1 MGDSAAAKHQDVQPA
16 GLALQLFSQRANVLI
31 LGEIQGTRVALR
43 AKCLRFLGN
52 SFERLFA
59 PCSQVEFRA
68 MPGKSQS
75 DRSPD
80 AAACSCDY
88 SNMVLQALHISCRS
102 LPQLWPQDWI
112 FRSNSS

>member
-1 MGDSAAAKHQDVQPA
+1 M
-16 GLALQLFSQRANVLI
+16 
-31 LGEIQGTRVALR
+31 ALR

-52 SFERLFA
+52 SFEGFFA

-80 AAACSCDY
+80 AAACSCDTATRFFRLSIFLVAASPGYGSGLDLY
-88 SNMVLQALHISCRS
+88 SKFVVKACHMPHVLIGVYT
-102 LPQLWPQDWI
+102 P
-112 FRSNSS
+112 